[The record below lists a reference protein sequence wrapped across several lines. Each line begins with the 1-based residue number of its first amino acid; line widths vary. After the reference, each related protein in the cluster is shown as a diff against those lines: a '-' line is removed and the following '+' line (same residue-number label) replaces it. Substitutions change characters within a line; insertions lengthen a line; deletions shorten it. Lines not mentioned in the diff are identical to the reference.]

1 MMQLHSLYEKTT
13 SLFQIQPYVNGTLY
27 SLLGHGQIAGTAKS
41 IGLDKEL
48 EHMHNHG
55 DPDTKRQLEYIL
67 DQLNNQG
74 QQNNHSSTEDE
85 EVSTIS
91 DEEDDESMEED
102 IDIEEEIDVNDPI
115 APDPGELFGVEF
127 LEQNYIVETGT

>member
-1 MMQLHSLYEKTT
+1 MTT
-13 SLFQIQPYVNGTLY
+13 FYHNYWFQIQPYVNGTLY

-48 EHMHNHG
+48 EHMHDHG

-67 DQLNNQG
+67 DQMNHSEQNQG
-74 QQNNHSSTEDE
+74 QNSSED

-91 DEEDDESMEED
+91 DEEDDESMVR
-102 IDIEEEIDVNDPI
+102 II
-115 APDPGELFGVEF
+115 A
-127 LEQNYIVETGT
+127 